1 MLTLDKAL
9 ENTLL
14 LNLATL
20 PNDGTSLDT
29 LNNTLERIVKVSLET
44 LES

>member
-1 MLTLDKAL
+1 MEEPDYET
-9 ENTLL
+9 
-14 LNLATL
+14 TL